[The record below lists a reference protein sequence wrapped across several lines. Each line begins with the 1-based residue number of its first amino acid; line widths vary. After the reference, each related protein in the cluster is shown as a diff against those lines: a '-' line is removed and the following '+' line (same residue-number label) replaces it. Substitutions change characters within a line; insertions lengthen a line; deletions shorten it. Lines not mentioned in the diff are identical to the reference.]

1 MIIGNPRVLEGETVE
16 LTVKNNPAIIAGK
29 VVRIREHEDTTS
41 RDGLQLQWVLIVE
54 GSDGLRTYV
63 DTQSVATLKF

>member
-1 MIIGNPRVLEGETVE
+1 MIIGNPRVLDGETVE

-29 VVRIREHEDTTS
+29 VVRVREHEDITS